1 MMSYKD
7 AEKIFKRL
15 HSKAVK
21 AFKSLDEN
29 IKVNRSNW
37 KYKEKGGGQSVEL
50 SYGKVIEKGAV
61 NFSSISGRIIPG
73 SALSTKIKTKTKS
86 FSATGV
92 SIVIHPENPFVPC
105 SHLNIRYFEL
115 GDKSWWVGGGFDLTP
130 YFPFAEDV
138 NYWHKN
144 AKKITDELD
153 KKLYKKFKKDC
164 DEYFYLK
171 HRNEKRGVGGIFFD
185 NLNELPK
192 EDYFT
197 YLSNVMDTYLNS
209 YSQIVEDRKHSKYG
223 KKHKEFQLF
232 RRGRYVEFNL
242 LYDRGTVFGLQSGGR
257 AESILMS
264 LPPNVKWSSNKDKIF
279 KKFEQ
284 NLRKFI

>member
-1 MMSYKD
+1 MSYKD
-7 AEKIFKRL
+7 AEKIFKGL
-15 HSKAVK
+15 HSKAIRVFRGFDKNVK
-21 AFKSLDEN
+21 
-29 IKVNRSNW
+29 INRTNW

-50 SYGKVIEKGAV
+50 ANGKIIEKGAV
-61 NFSSISGRIIPG
+61 NFSSITGKIIPG
-73 SALSTKIKTKTKS
+73 SALSTKIKTKTRN

-115 GDKSWWVGGGFDLTP
+115 GDKTWWVGGGYDLTP
-130 YFPFAEDV
+130 YFPFADDV

-144 AKKITDELD
+144 AKIITDELD
-153 KKLYKKFKKDC
+153 KSLYKKFKKDC
-164 DEYFYLK
+164 DKYFYLK
-171 HRNEKRGVGGIFFD
+171 HRKEKRGVGGIFFD
-185 NLNELPK
+185 NLNQLPK
-192 EDYFT
+192 EAYFA
-197 YLSNVMDTYLNS
+197 YLSNVMNTYLNS
-209 YSQIVEDRKHSKYG
+209 YSQIVKNRYNIKYE

-264 LPPNVKWSSNKDKIF
+264 LPPNVKWSSNKSKIF

-284 NLRKFI
+284 DLKKYI

>member
-1 MMSYKD
+1 MSCKD
-7 AEKIFKRL
+7 AERIFKGL
-15 HSKAVK
+15 HSKAIMV
-21 AFKSLDEN
+21 FRSLDK
-29 IKVNRSNW
+29 IVKVNRTKW

-50 SYGKVIEKGAV
+50 SNGKIIEKGAV
-61 NFSSISGRIIPG
+61 NFSSISGKIIPG
-73 SALSTKIKTKTKS
+73 SALSKKITTKTKN

-92 SIVIHPENPFVPC
+92 SIVIHPENQFVPC

-115 GDKSWWVGGGFDLTP
+115 GDKSWWIGGGYDLTP

-138 NYWHKN
+138 KYWHKN
-144 AKKITDELD
+144 AKNITEELD

-171 HRNEKRGVGGIFFD
+171 HRKEKRGVGGIFFD

-192 EDYFT
+192 EVYFT
-197 YLSNVMDTYLNS
+197 YLSNVMNTYLES
-209 YSQIVEDRKHSKYG
+209 YCQIVKNRHNFKYG
-223 KKHKEFQLF
+223 KKHKDFQLY

-284 NLRKFI
+284 DLKRYI

>member
-1 MMSYKD
+1 MSYKN

-15 HSKAVK
+15 HSKAIRTFKGFDEIVK
-21 AFKSLDEN
+21 VS
-29 IKVNRSNW
+29 RTNW

-50 SYGKVIEKGAV
+50 SSGKIIEKGAV
-61 NFSSISGRIIPG
+61 NFSSISGKIIPG
-73 SALSTKIKTKTKS
+73 SALSTKILTKTKS

-115 GDKSWWVGGGFDLTP
+115 GNKSWWVGGGYDLTP
-130 YFPFAEDV
+130 YFPFAEDIK
-138 NYWHKN
+138 YWHKN
-144 AKKITDELD
+144 AKIITDGLD
-153 KKLYKKFKKDC
+153 RKLYKNFKKDC

-171 HRNEKRGVGGIFFD
+171 HRREKRGVGGIFFD

-197 YLSNVMDTYLNS
+197 YLSNVMNTYLSS
-209 YSQIVEDRKHSKYG
+209 YCQIVKNRHNFKYG

-264 LPPNVKWSSNKDKIF
+264 LPPSVQWSSNKDKIF

-284 NLRKFI
+284 ELKKYI